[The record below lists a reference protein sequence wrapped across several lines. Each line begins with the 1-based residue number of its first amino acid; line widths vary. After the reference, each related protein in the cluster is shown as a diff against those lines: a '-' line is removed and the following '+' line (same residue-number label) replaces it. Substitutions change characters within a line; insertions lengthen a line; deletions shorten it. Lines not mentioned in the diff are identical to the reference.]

1 MVAAHLRHTN
11 LVWKRVVSNSIIVL
25 IPVARGFF
33 LRFILLMFV
42 LSSDTV
48 FLNQYSQYSYSITSL
63 NFICKILKESWQ
75 SLFSFLTLL
84 LFLCSWF
91 EPFAS
96 QWLTENDKVSTEF
109 MIGALDRDKRDSV
122 SACCLVS
129 YIHYWITVD
138 SYSDSSDLSWSC
150 LQFPPS
156 SPHTLFSNSVVE
168 IFSSLNQ
175 VNGWK
180 SKNKIILLFLWV

>member
-1 MVAAHLRHTN
+1 MQL
-11 LVWKRVVSNSIIVL
+11 
-25 IPVARGFF
+25 FF
-33 LRFILLMFV
+33 
-42 LSSDTV
+42 
-48 FLNQYSQYSYSITSL
+48 
-63 NFICKILKESWQ
+63 KE

-84 LFLCSWF
+84 FFLCSWF
-91 EPFAS
+91 EPFVS
-96 QWLTENDKVSTEF
+96 QWLTENDEVSTEF

-156 SPHTLFSNSVVE
+156 SPHTLFSNSVVD
-168 IFSSLNQ
+168 IFCSLNQ
-175 VNGWK
+175 VNDWK
-180 SKNKIILLFLWV
+180 LKK

>member
-1 MVAAHLRHTN
+1 M
-11 LVWKRVVSNSIIVL
+11 
-25 IPVARGFF
+25 
-33 LRFILLMFV
+33 
-42 LSSDTV
+42 
-48 FLNQYSQYSYSITSL
+48 FLNQYSHYSYTITSFHMQL
-63 NFICKILKESWQ
+63 FFKE

-84 LFLCSWF
+84 FFLCSWF
-91 EPFAS
+91 EPFVS
-96 QWLTENDKVSTEF
+96 QWLTENDEVSTEF

-156 SPHTLFSNSVVE
+156 SPHTLFSNSVVD
-168 IFSSLNQ
+168 IFCSLNQ
-175 VNGWK
+175 VNDWK
-180 SKNKIILLFLWV
+180 LKK